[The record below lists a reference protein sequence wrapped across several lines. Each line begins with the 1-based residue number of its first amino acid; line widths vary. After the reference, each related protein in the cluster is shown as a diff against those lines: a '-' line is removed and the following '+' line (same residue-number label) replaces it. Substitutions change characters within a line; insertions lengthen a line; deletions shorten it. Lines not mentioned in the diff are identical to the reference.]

1 MVKATM
7 SYNENQGSN
16 FIGNALWSMVYVEYM
31 LNILFYYIVNV
42 NKSYNLCINKIEL
55 ISINYKL

>member
-7 SYNENQGSN
+7 SYSENQGSN

-31 LNILFYYIVNV
+31 LNIYKLYIVHV
-42 NKSYNLCINKIEL
+42 TKSYNLCINKI
-55 ISINYKL
+55 